1 MGRIYTKK
9 GDKGTTNIHGGE
21 VVPKDCARIEANGTL
36 DELNSLIGV
45 IRAFNNADTNRD
57 AQLDEFLA
65 AVQKVFMP
73 MMSLVATPSCR
84 REQNPCTFDAT
95 VTADCE
101 RLIDTLQKELQERNR
116 FVHPG
121 GTVVASLLQLARTVA
136 RRAERRLWT
145 LHKEDPLPEEMT
157 MFINRLSDTFFV
169 LGRYHNQRT
178 GCVEEKWEEFHYYKK
193 KTNEQ
198 E

>member
-1 MGRIYTKK
+1 MGKIYTKK

-21 VVPKDCARIEANGTL
+21 VVEKDCARIEANGTL

-45 IRAFNNADTNRD
+45 IRAFNNADANRD
-57 AQLDEFLA
+57 SQLEDFLA

-73 MMSLVATPSCR
+73 MMSLVATPSSR
-84 REQNPCTFDAT
+84 REQNPCVFDASI
-95 VTADCE
+95 TADCE
-101 RLIDTLQKELQERNR
+101 NLVDALQRELQERNR

-145 LHKEDPLPEEMT
+145 LHKEDPLPDEIT
-157 MFINRLSDTFFV
+157 MFINRLSDAFFI
-169 LGRYHNQRT
+169 LGRYHNQRN
-178 GCVEEKWEEFHYYKK
+178 GCAEEKWEEFHYYRKK
-193 KTNEQ
+193 RDE
-198 E
+198 

>member
-1 MGRIYTKK
+1 MGKIYTKK

-21 VVPKDCARIEANGTL
+21 VVDKDCARIEANGTL

-45 IRAFNNADTNRD
+45 IRAFNNSDSNKD
-57 AQLDEFLA
+57 SQLEYFLA

-73 MMSLVATPSCR
+73 MMSLVATPQCR
-84 REQNPCTFDAT
+84 RGQNPCTFDASI
-95 VTADCE
+95 TAECE
-101 RLIDTLQKELQERNR
+101 NLVDTLQKELQERKY

-145 LHKEDPLPEEMT
+145 LHKEDQVPAEIAI
-157 MFINRLSDTFFV
+157 FINRLSDAFFV
-169 LGRYHNQRT
+169 LGRYINQRS
-178 GCVEEKWEEFHYYKK
+178 GCTEEKWQEFHYYKK
-193 KTNEQ
+193 KNNE
-198 E
+198 